1 MTKQNQTD
9 AVLSWL
15 RTHGEL
21 TSRDAFI
28 ELNIV
33 CLPRRI
39 KDLRNQGHRITTEY
53 RVSDTGKR
61 YGVYKLINQEGTK

>member
-1 MTKQNQTD
+1 MMQNRTD
-9 AVLSWL
+9 RVLHWL
-15 RTHGEL
+15 RTRGEL

-39 KDLRNQGHRITTEY
+39 ADLRSEGHRIITEY

-61 YGVYKLINQEGTK
+61 YGVYTLID